1 MIYLDNASTTKIDSR
16 VLDKM
21 LPYLTERYGNPGN
34 LHSLGK
40 ASKEAIDR
48 ARGQVAEMIG
58 AQPENIIFTSG
69 GSEANTLVFRGLS
82 DLFLDKDL
90 YSVATSN
97 VEHKSVLRAADA
109 LYSRRVIQVSPDG
122 SVSLQAVKD
131 VCDEY
136 DDIALVSVMHT
147 NNETGSVSDVK
158 AIAEFC
164 NSRGILFHTDCVQA
178 AGFSKLDVKE
188 IGCDFMSISAHKI
201 HGAKGVGALYVRD
214 PSLLNPVIFGGDA
227 QEFGIRGGTENVAG
241 IVGFGYA
248 CQLIS
253 EGIATESNM
262 MSCLCKLLQDSLLNN
277 AIDKYGNHIAKVN
290 GQIDADRRI
299 LNICFHGIDAETLLM
314 ALDSRGIAVSAGAAC
329 NNNESHPSYVLTNM
343 GLSDED
349 AMSSIR
355 LSLSRETSYADVV
368 TAASEIVDIIKVLA
382 Q

>member
-1 MIYLDNASTTKIDSR
+1 MIYLDNASTTKIDKR

-21 LPYLTERYGNPGN
+21 LPYLTDRYGNPGN

-40 ASKEAIDR
+40 ASREAIDK
-48 ARGQVAEMIG
+48 ARRQVADMIG
-58 AQPENIIFTSG
+58 SKPENIIFTSG

-82 DLFLDKDL
+82 NLFLDKDL

-109 LYSRRVIQVSPDG
+109 LYHRRVIQVSPDG

-131 VCDEY
+131 VCNEY

-158 AIAEFC
+158 SIAEFC
-164 NSRGILFHTDCVQA
+164 KSRGILFHTDCVQA
-178 AGFSKLDVKE
+178 AGFCKLDVDE
-188 IGCDFMSISAHKI
+188 IGCDFMSISSHKI
-201 HGAKGVGALYVRD
+201 HGGKGIGALYARD
-214 PSLLNPVIFGGDA
+214 PSLLDPVIFGGDA

-248 CQLIS
+248 CQLVS
-253 EGIATESNM
+253 EGVAAEGYM
-262 MSCLCKLLQDSLLNN
+262 MSCLCKLLQESLLKNVV
-277 AIDKYGNHIAKVN
+277 DKHGDHIAKVN
-290 GQIDADRRI
+290 GQADADRRI

-314 ALDSRGIAVSAGAAC
+314 ALDRRGIAVSAGAAC

-355 LSLSRETSYADVV
+355 FSLSRETSYADIV
-368 TAASEIVDIIKVLA
+368 TAVSEIVNTIQVLT

>member
-1 MIYLDNASTTKIDSR
+1 MIYLDNASTTKIDNR

-21 LPYLTERYGNPGN
+21 LPYLTDRYGNPGN
-34 LHSLGK
+34 LHSLGLV
-40 ASKEAIDR
+40 SKKAIDK
-48 ARGQVAEMIG
+48 ARCQVAEMIG
-58 AQPENIIFTSG
+58 AKPENIIFTSG

-82 DLFLDKDL
+82 NLFLDKDL

-109 LYSRRVIQVSPDG
+109 LYHRRVIQVSPDG

-131 VCDEY
+131 VCNEY

-158 AIAEFC
+158 SIAEFC
-164 NSRGILFHTDCVQA
+164 KSRGILFHTDCVQA
-178 AGFSKLDVKE
+178 AGFCKLDVDE
-188 IGCDFMSISAHKI
+188 IGCDFMSISSHKI
-201 HGAKGVGALYVRD
+201 HGGKGVGALYARD
-214 PSLLNPVIFGGDA
+214 PSLLDPVIFGGDA

-248 CQLIS
+248 CQLVS
-253 EGIATESNM
+253 EGVAAEGYM
-262 MSCLCKLLQDSLLNN
+262 MSCLCKLLQESLLKNVV
-277 AIDKYGNHIAKVN
+277 DKHGNHIAKVN
-290 GQIDADRRI
+290 GQADADRRI

-314 ALDSRGIAVSAGAAC
+314 ALDRRGIAVSAGAAC

-355 LSLSRETSYADVV
+355 FSLSRETSYADIV
-368 TAASEIVDIIKVLA
+368 TAVSETVNTIQVLT

>member
-40 ASKEAIDR
+40 TSKEAIDR
-48 ARGQVAEMIG
+48 ARCQVAEMIG

-214 PSLLNPVIFGGDA
+214 QSLLNPVIFGGDA

-277 AIDKYGNHIAKVN
+277 VIDKYGNHIAKVN

-314 ALDSRGIAVSAGAAC
+314 ALDRRGIAVSAGAAC